1 MSVQRK
7 LTLEVLSG
15 PLDGA
20 MIMLE
25 GKADWGQTGTGPLA
39 FPWDDELGEPQAR
52 FTVHGQGWHMQG
64 LKAPHGTYQV
74 NKGGRISETV
84 VLDQGDLLKASQT
97 WLRVQDIV

>member
-1 MSVQRK
+1 MSTHRR

-20 MIMLE
+20 AILLE
-25 GKADWGQTGTGPLA
+25 GKADWRQTGTGPLA

-52 FTVHGQGWHMQG
+52 FTVNEQGWRVEG
-64 LKAPHGTYQV
+64 LESPHGTYQV
-74 NKGGRISETV
+74 NAGERITDTV
-84 VLDQGDLLKASQT
+84 SLNPGDLLKASQT